1 MQSITSTSTK
11 QDSGSNVPYT
21 HEGCVLSAATSTG
34 SRPQGEAWLFLS
46 DMMDC
51 CDTAIL
57 K

>member
-21 HEGCVLSAATSTG
+21 HEGCDLSAATSTG

-46 DMMDC
+46 GIMDC
-51 CDTAIL
+51 CDTDIL
-57 K
+57 E